1 MSDIVKKSETEL
13 MDNTIRV
20 NAQNFQ
26 SLLHRQPKPEE
37 VRSNIHAN
45 NSKYLPISFLEMTLD
60 ELFFGLW
67 QTKRFNTKVI
77 ANEIVGEIELEYF
90 HPTHKLWITR
100 VGAGAVQIQMLS
112 EKKGGSGDIT
122 DIGQKIKNT
131 LTKDYPH
138 LKAECFRNACLG
150 IGKAFGRDLNRDFED
165 QYKPL
170 IKPDVDKNVEDA
182 MNKILIGLDEYI
194 GKNKEQIQKECAAKR
209 KSGQFTMEFAEE
221 IAKKIGL
228 KL

>member
-1 MSDIVKKSETEL
+1 MSDIVKKSELEI
-13 MDNTIRV
+13 MDNAVRTM
-20 NAQNFQ
+20 AQNFQ
-26 SLLHRQPKPEE
+26 RLLHTQPKPEE
-37 VRSNIHAN
+37 VQSNVHAN
-45 NSKYLPISFLEMTLD
+45 NAKYLPISFLEMTLD

-67 QTKRFNTKVI
+67 QTERYNTKVI
-77 ANEIVGEIELEYF
+77 ANEIVGEIELKYF
-90 HPTHKLWITR
+90 HPTHKLWLTR

-138 LKAECFRNACLG
+138 LKAECFRNACLS

-165 QYKPL
+165 QYKPI
-170 IKPDVDKNVEDA
+170 IKPEINEDIQEA
-182 MNKILIGLDEYI
+182 MDKILVGLDEYT
-194 GKNKEQIQKECAAKR
+194 GKDKAQIQKECAAKR
-209 KSGQFTMEFAEE
+209 KAGQFTMKFAEE
-221 IAKKIGL
+221 TATKIGL